1 MIGCPM
7 LGIQLLPLLAMS
19 RMSNILVMVLLASM
33 FLYLGINGLR
43 TGKTRSK
50 GATYTQKE
58 NFVMFWICI
67 FMWFFGAFLVF
78 VFLLAAAFEP

>member
-50 GATYTQKE
+50 GAT
-58 NFVMFWICI
+58 
-67 FMWFFGAFLVF
+67 
-78 VFLLAAAFEP
+78 